1 MLTVKHSLNS
11 VSGMPSA
18 RPTGDPFRAIA
29 DPTRRLLLDALRAGE
44 RRVTDLA
51 APLDISLPAV
61 SQHLGVL
68 LQAGLVSEQRSGRE
82 RRYALT
88 PRPLV
93 EVHDWLSPF
102 EAIWSEKLDAL
113 EEHLRRRS

>member
-1 MLTVKHSLNS
+1 
-11 VSGMPSA
+11 MPSA
-18 RPTGDPFRAIA
+18 RPAGDPFRAIG
-29 DPTRRLLLDALRAGE
+29 DPTRRTLLDALRSGE
-44 RRVTDLA
+44 RRVSDLW

-93 EVHDWLSPF
+93 QVYDWLTPF
-102 EAIWSEKLDAL
+102 EVIWSKKLDAL